1 MSIKKSVHPKNMPGI
16 HPGLQQKIKEAEE
29 AEIRGESPKQYG
41 GVQKVTRPALPAE
54 NIHRVAQAR
63 TIGLVESAY
72 QATQDVL
79 LDLAKQA
86 PFRPGENLDDIWD
99 SLSEEQKVQAGATE
113 RFRLEFEATIASAL
127 KNWQPPHQIGGRLD
141 ARALGRSQH
150 NIENLIDA
158 CQFLLAPDSSELLE
172 RFNRENHALVDT
184 CLKQRT
190 LQGVPALEMHIILED
205 WVKKLIYLELVSRQ
219 RRQGDRGIRYTYG
232 LIEHGEKCLKAFKA
246 YPDFSPKEL
255 FCLRLIQVHQNLGFT
270 AYAARSSYR
279 GGKLYRAYGA
289 RIFTDEINRYRQVLT
304 HNEVELIRSAIITQR
319 TPDFPFQEER
329 VLASTRLAYFLSP
342 FNPHAVHLR
351 IRDISDALDYLQDMR
366 ERIEKND
373 FSGLQAAQDSFARF
387 LREDAN
393 LSLPLSEDIMAA
405 FFPYGLSKEPL
416 QKTLLKGT
424 TKDLRFADGNTS
436 LTLEIVTNE
445 YQDQYDALFAIG
457 HERIEEVLESS
468 ASTKESEADLSIK
481 CLTINVS

>member
-1 MSIKKSVHPKNMPGI
+1 MNQVPDSKR
-16 HPGLQQKIKEAEE
+16 E
-29 AEIRGESPKQYG
+29 
-41 GVQKVTRPALPAE
+41 T
-54 NIHRVAQAR
+54 
-63 TIGLVESAY
+63 LVESAY
-72 QATQDVL
+72 QNTHNVL

-150 NIENLIDA
+150 NIENLIDE

-190 LQGVPALEMHIILED
+190 LQGVPALDMHIILED

-219 RRQGDRGIRYTYG
+219 RRQGDRGIRYVYG
-232 LIEHGEKCLKAFKA
+232 LIEHGEQFLKTFKA
-246 YPDFSPKEL
+246 YPDFTPKEQ

-270 AYAARSSYR
+270 AYAARCSYR

-304 HNEVELIRSAIITQR
+304 HKEAELIRNAIVTQR
-319 TPDFPFQEER
+319 TPEFPFQEER
-329 VLASTRLAYFLSP
+329 VLAAARLAYFLSP
-342 FNPHAVHLR
+342 FNPYAVHLR
-351 IRDISDALDYLQDMR
+351 IQNVTDALDYLQDMR
-366 ERIEKND
+366 ERIENND
-373 FSGLQAAQDSFARF
+373 LSGLQAAQDAFARF
-387 LREDAN
+387 LRDDAN
-393 LSLPLSEDIMAA
+393 LSQPLSEDMMAA
-405 FFPYGLSKEPL
+405 FFPYTLSQEAL
-416 QKTLLKGT
+416 QNTLLNGIT
-424 TKDLRFADGNTS
+424 NDLNFADDHTS
-436 LTLEIVTNE
+436 LTLKIGCSE
-445 YQDQYDALFAIG
+445 YQDQYNTLFAIG
-457 HERIEEVLESS
+457 QERIKELLELGQ
-468 ASTKESEADLSIK
+468 AKENNNPAKQSETSISPK
-481 CLTINVS
+481 SLTINLS